1 LVKKKH
7 KPQHHEHPSIGL
19 SAKAKSR
26 LAQQK
31 QRQKVTLWASIGIIG
46 VVVLVIGFGVVTKWL
61 LPVYIPLQET
71 VLTVNGIDYN
81 ARYVSRMVNWAI
93 NYYANGDTSYTYY
106 YINAAIDQI
115 KENQLIKEAAA
126 ELGITVSNDEI
137 NDAIKSNGLD
147 NNPTNR
153 DLVYNSLLLQKL
165 GTGKFNDEVG
175 SSGEQRQVLAML
187 LESAEQSEAVKARLL
202 AGESFADI
210 TTELSL
216 DSTTIAN
223 KGDMGFHPE
232 GILNG
237 LLFTDGLEEKVFAA
251 AAGDISFFYDENKSK
266 QLGYW
271 IVKLTEKKTENGVT
285 TAKALGILVPTIE
298 KAEEV
303 RAKLLAGEDFAK
315 MVDEYSQDTTSAAA
329 DGDMG
334 TLTLGTS
341 TGPVAMYAF
350 DEGTLLNEISAPILT
365 KDSNTTGAYWLYK
378 VAAIEADRDFSDE
391 DKNTLINAAFTEWVK
406 GVTEDPSNDIVV
418 IELTEEQRTLI
429 ATQSLEA

>member
-1 LVKKKH
+1 M
-7 KPQHHEHPSIGL
+7 
-19 SAKAKSR
+19 
-26 LAQQK
+26 
-31 QRQKVTLWASIGIIG
+31 
-46 VVVLVIGFGVVTKWL
+46 
-61 LPVYIPLQET
+61 
-71 VLTVNGIDYN
+71 LTVNGTDYN
-81 ARYVSRMVNWAI
+81 ARYVSRMVNWAV

-106 YINAAIDQI
+106 YIDAAIDQI

-137 NDAIKSNGLD
+137 NDTIKSNDLD

-187 LESAEQSEAVKARLL
+187 LDSAEQAEAVKARLV
-202 AGESFADI
+202 AGETFAEI
-210 TTELSL
+210 TAELSL
-216 DSTTIAN
+216 DSTTITN

-237 LLFTDGLEEKVFAA
+237 LLYAEGLEEKIFAA

-271 IVKLTEKKTENGVT
+271 IVKVTEKKTENGVT
-285 TAKALGILVPTIE
+285 TAKALGILVPTIG

-334 TLTLGTS
+334 TLTLGMS
-341 TGPVAMYAF
+341 TGPVATYAF
-350 DEGTLLNEISAPILT
+350 AEGTPLNEVSSPIMT

-406 GVTEDPSNDIVV
+406 VVTEDPSNDIVV